1 MRDLPPGIMNEFEKE
16 LENYFCRF
24 TFGQFVTLILL
35 EIVTLFFV
43 FYLGAR
49 YGPDLMGR
57 NQAVTQKSLLP
68 PDDSKKVEELLS
80 NTPTDYS
87 YPKALG
93 DQPSDEP
100 GSGELDPSKLDSRAV
115 RVKPS
120 GMTARE
126 ADQLIKRGVTPPPI
140 EEEPSVQA
148 APATSSSAPSGSEK
162 FNIQIASY
170 PTEAEAKQMME
181 KWRKRGYSAFTTT
194 GEVPGKGTWHRV
206 RMGRFQTRAEAET
219 YLDKFK
225 KRENVTALVVS
236 SKS

>member
-1 MRDLPPGIMNEFEKE
+1 MNEFEKE

-93 DQPSDEP
+93 DQPNDE
-100 GSGELDPSKLDSRAV
+100 LDSRAV
-115 RVKPS
+115 RGKPS

-126 ADQLIKRGVTPPPI
+126 ADQLIKKGVTPPPDEATEREAVI
-140 EEEPSVQA
+140 PEEPSV
-148 APATSSSAPSGSEK
+148 PSAPTASSRPPNGSEK

-170 PTEAEAKQMME
+170 QTEAEAKQMME

-206 RMGRFQTRAEAET
+206 RTGRFKTRSEAET

>member
-1 MRDLPPGIMNEFEKE
+1 MNEFEKE

-100 GSGELDPSKLDSRAV
+100 GSSGLDSRAV

-126 ADQLIKRGVTPPPI
+126 ADQLIKRGVTPPPPVEEAEGGGAAP
-140 EEEPSVQA
+140 EEEPSVQV
-148 APATSSSAPSGSEK
+148 APTTSSSAPSGSEK

-170 PTEAEAKQMME
+170 QTEAEAKQMME

-206 RMGRFQTRAEAET
+206 RMGRFKTRAEAET

>member
-1 MRDLPPGIMNEFEKE
+1 MNEFEKE

-80 NTPTDYS
+80 NTPIDYS

-93 DQPSDEP
+93 DQPSDDT
-100 GSGELDPSKLDSRAV
+100 GFKAV

-126 ADQLIKRGVTPPPI
+126 ADQLIKKGVTPPPDEGTEREAVI
-140 EEEPSVQA
+140 SEEPSVQA
-148 APATSSSAPSGSEK
+148 APATSSSTPSGSEK

-170 PTEAEAKQMME
+170 QTEAEARQMME